1 MSLVRRG
8 NMRDIRTMRDLM
20 DRFMEDFYTPGF
32 GLEEIGAPTLDM
44 YQTED
49 DLVVKVA
56 LPGLKPEDIQ
66 ISVTGD
72 VLTLKGEFKE
82 EQENKNANYHIR
94 ERRYGSFSR
103 SIPLPVPVKSDN
115 AKADFENGI
124 LTITLP
130 KTEDIR
136 PKTISVKANK

>member
-8 NMRDIRTMRDLM
+8 NMRDIRTMRDMM
-20 DRFMEDFYTPGF
+20 DRLMEDFYNPGF
-32 GLEEIGAPTLDM
+32 GLEETGAPTLDM

-49 DLVVKVA
+49 DLMVKVA

-130 KTEDIR
+130 KTEEIR